1 MALESLFD
9 RRSRSMFS
17 EFDRRRAKP
26 RPSRMKK
33 IRKSLFLGED
43 IIRAAQLR
51 GLPLADYIA
60 HLHAHHTSLHAAN
73 VATVYRGFAL
83 LEMARV
89 PVDPAY
95 FELVYG
101 VLGEETGTRFQ
112 KEITENKPQALPRA
126 AARLLGADTR
136 VAAME
141 AIFLASTR
149 ASVMH
154 EGYLEG
160 ARLLE
165 ASLYR

>member
-1 MALESLFD
+1 MPLESVFD
-9 RRSRSMFS
+9 RHTRLLLA
-17 EFDRRRAKP
+17 EFDQRRIAP

-33 IRKSLFLGED
+33 IRKSLYLGED
-43 IIRAAQLR
+43 IIRAAQHR
-51 GLPLADYIA
+51 GLALGEYIA
-60 HLHAHHTSLHAAN
+60 HLHAHSASLHAAN
-73 VATVYRGFAL
+73 VASVYRGFAL

-95 FELVYG
+95 FDLVYG
-101 VLGEETGTRFQ
+101 VLGEETGTRFHQ
-112 KEITENKPQALPRA
+112 EITENKALALPRA
-126 AARLLGADTR
+126 AAKLLGTDTR

-141 AIFLASTR
+141 AIFLAATR